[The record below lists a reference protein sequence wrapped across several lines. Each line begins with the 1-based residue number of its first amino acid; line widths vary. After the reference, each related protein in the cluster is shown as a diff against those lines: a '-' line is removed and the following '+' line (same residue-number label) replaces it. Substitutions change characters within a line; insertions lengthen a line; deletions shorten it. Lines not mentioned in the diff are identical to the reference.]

1 MDFLIRSPF
10 GYAPFNQPTIHDCD
24 GELYPIFTGTSRWK
38 LICLTRNQDDS
49 GKIHHRKGWPAD
61 GRTGRMKNGKRLNP
75 DRIIRPGC
83 LNPILITGGSGF
95 IGTNLAARL
104 LSAGE
109 KVVLFDDLS
118 RAGVVRNYEW
128 LRKRHG
134 DLVHLE
140 VGDIRNFATVDRLVA
155 TASAVF
161 HFAAQVA
168 VTTSL
173 MNPRLDF
180 EVNAMGT
187 LNVLEALRSLN
198 SPPPLIF
205 TSTNKVYGSLE
216 EVNLTER
223 RARYEPMDERQ
234 RESGIAE
241 DQRLDFYSPYGCSKG
256 TADQYVLDYARLF
269 GLSGVVF
276 RMSCIYGPHQFGT
289 EDQGWVAHFL
299 LKAAE
304 GRPIT
309 FFGDGKQ
316 VRDILF
322 VEDLVDALLLA
333 REQADDLAGKAFNIG
348 GGVGNTT
355 SLLELVS
362 LITHLEGVSP
372 EVERED
378 WRPGDQRYYVTDLS
392 KFRRATGWAPKVGVE
407 KGIRRLHTWMRAS
420 QDQTRL
426 AAAS

>member
-1 MDFLIRSPF
+1 MAHHIFQLE
-10 GYAPFNQPTIHDCD
+10 
-24 GELYPIFTGTSRWK
+24 GELPNVPEAAPETSRSFSVSEK
-38 LICLTRNQDDS
+38 LARYGSSALS
-49 GKIHHRKGWPAD
+49 GV
-61 GRTGRMKNGKRLNP
+61 
-75 DRIIRPGC
+75 
-83 LNPILITGGSGF
+83 ITSRCS
-95 IGTNLAARL
+95 RL
-104 LSAGE
+104 LSGIRQFLPRRQAE
-109 KVVLFDDLS
+109 SVVATLSIFVMAETEHTRSKQIDNPRSIYRACADMKLFNQE
-118 RAGVVRNYEW
+118 V
-128 LRKRHG
+128 LRVLLLDTRYRHISSVEITKG
-134 DLVHLE
+134 SIDE
-140 VGDIRNFATVDRLVA
+140 S

-161 HFAAQVA
+161 HFAAHMA

-205 TSTNKVYGSLE
+205 TSTNKVYGSLG
-216 EVNLTER
+216 EVNLTELR
-223 RARYEPMDERQ
+223 TRYEPMDERQ
-234 RESGIAE
+234 RQSGIAE

-269 GLSGVVF
+269 GVSGVVF

-309 FFGDGKQ
+309 LFGNGKQ

-333 REQADDLAGKAFNIG
+333 REQADALAGKAFNIG

-362 LITHLEGVSP
+362 LITHLEGVTP

-407 KGIRRLHTWMRAS
+407 KGIRRLHTWMRDS
-420 QDQTRL
+420 QDQRRL